1 MEPCQ
6 KMTAKVV
13 VWPWPDLASP
23 LRCPQ
28 GTLRPLRRA
37 FFAYC
42 EKREINMRTFP
53 DSHIGPGRL
62 ANLAAGQPGG
72 FLEIFKAAFDS
83 KVGGAKSRS
92 ALSLLPPLTRV

>member
-1 MEPCQ
+1 
-6 KMTAKVV
+6 
-13 VWPWPDLASP
+13 
-23 LRCPQ
+23 
-28 GTLRPLRRA
+28 
-37 FFAYC
+37 
-42 EKREINMRTFP
+42 MRTFP

-72 FLEIFKAAFDS
+72 FLEIFKAAFDF